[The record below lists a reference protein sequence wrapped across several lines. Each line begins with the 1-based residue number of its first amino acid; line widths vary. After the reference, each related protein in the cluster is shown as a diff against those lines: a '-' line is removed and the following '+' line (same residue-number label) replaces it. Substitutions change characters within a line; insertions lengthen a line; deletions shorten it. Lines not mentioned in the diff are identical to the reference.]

1 MVHSMLKV
9 FRQDDADL
17 HAISTA
23 RWASPYERAMA
34 CVSIMNCV
42 FEVEHEK
49 TPTRE
54 VKFDLNSV
62 VLFFEVDVPYETV
75 LSCPTVKYGSG
86 ILAQVHGFSAATIKR
101 NKSGTT
107 LRFVSTVA
115 KMDATFSYKRTTSI
129 FRWFL
134 QTSTLGM
141 LLFFLFLG
149 GVRLI
154 YGSEEDVDL
163 DEVWEILDE

>member
-1 MVHSMLKV
+1 MLKV
-9 FRQDDADL
+9 FTQDDADL

-62 VLFFEVDVPYETV
+62 VLFFEVDVPYETIV
-75 LSCPTVKYGSG
+75 ACPTVKYGSG
-86 ILAQVHGFSAATIKR
+86 ILAAVHGFSAASIKR

-107 LRFVSTVA
+107 LRYTATVE

-154 YGSEEDVDL
+154 YGSEDEDVDL
-163 DEVWEILDE
+163 DEVWEVDDE

>member
-1 MVHSMLKV
+1 
-9 FRQDDADL
+9 
-17 HAISTA
+17 
-23 RWASPYERAMA
+23 MA

-75 LSCPTVKYGSG
+75 LSCATVKYGSG
-86 ILAQVHGFSAATIKR
+86 ILAAVHGFSAASIKR

-107 LRFVSTVA
+107 LRYVATVE
-115 KMDATFSYKRTTSI
+115 KMDATFNYKRGTSI
-129 FRWFL
+129 MKWFL

-149 GVRLI
+149 CVRLI
-154 YGSEEDVDL
+154 YGSEDEDDYLEWEVL
-163 DEVWEILDE
+163 DE

>member
-17 HAISTA
+17 HAIATS
-23 RWASPYERAMA
+23 RFASPYERAMA

-86 ILAQVHGFSAATIKR
+86 ILAAVHGFSAASIKR
-101 NKSGTT
+101 NKAGTT
-107 LRFVSTVA
+107 LRYTATVE

-154 YGSEEDVDL
+154 YGSEDEDVDEL
-163 DEVWEILDE
+163 WEIIDE

>member
-1 MVHSMLKV
+1 MLKV

-17 HAISTA
+17 HAISTG
-23 RWASPYERAMA
+23 RFASPYERAMA
-34 CVSIMNCV
+34 CVSIMVCV

-62 VLFFEVDVPYETV
+62 VLFFEVDVAYEKV
-75 LSCPTVKYGSG
+75 LSCPTVQYGSG
-86 ILAQVHGFSAATIKR
+86 ILAQVHGFSAASIKR

-107 LRFVSTVA
+107 LRYVSTVA
-115 KMDATFSYKRTTSI
+115 KMDARFSYKRTTSI
-129 FRWFL
+129 MKWFL

-149 GVRLI
+149 CVRLI
-154 YGSEEDVDL
+154 YGSEGEEADMD
-163 DEVWEILDE
+163 DVWEVDDE

>member
-1 MVHSMLKV
+1 MLKV

-17 HAISTA
+17 HAISIG
-23 RWASPYERAMA
+23 RFASPYERAMA
-34 CVSIMNCV
+34 CVSIMVCV

-62 VLFFEVDVPYETV
+62 VLFFEVDVPYETIV
-75 LSCPTVKYGSG
+75 ACPTVKYGSG
-86 ILAQVHGFSAATIKR
+86 ILAAVHGFSAASIKR

-107 LRFVSTVA
+107 LRYTATVE

-154 YGSEEDVDL
+154 YGSEDEDVDV
-163 DEVWEILDE
+163 DEVWEVDDE

>member
-1 MVHSMLKV
+1 MLKV

-17 HAISTA
+17 HAVSTA
-23 RWASPYERAMA
+23 RFASPYERAMA
-34 CVSIMNCV
+34 CVSIVTCV

-49 TPTRE
+49 TPKSE
-54 VKFDLNSV
+54 IKFDLNSV
-62 VLFFEVDVPYETV
+62 VLFFEVDVPYETIV
-75 LSCPTVKYGSG
+75 ACPTVKYGSG
-86 ILAQVHGFSAATIKR
+86 ILAAVHGFSAASMKR
-101 NKSGTT
+101 NGCGTT
-107 LRFVSTVA
+107 LRYVSTVA

-129 FRWFL
+129 MKWFL

-154 YGSEEDVDL
+154 YGSEEEDVDVDDPWEVL
-163 DEVWEILDE
+163 DE